1 MNWLSKWRE
10 RLNATHELKAASRKT
25 GSWLLFSSAV
35 FAVPLIQWFLY
46 AIKSDSQSHLV
57 LIPFI
62 SAYLLWVAP
71 KPIPLEPGGSRSKAI
86 GYVVVGLILG
96 LLYLSSTFA
105 QWPLHRPDALSP
117 AVAGFIF
124 VSWAGLIS
132 NFGAATQAALR
143 FPILFLFLATPLPE
157 GVLTGLETLLQHASA
172 EVSQRF
178 FEISG
183 IAHFR
188 EGLVFR
194 LPGITIRVAQEC
206 SGVRSTIVLLITSLA
221 AGHLFLR
228 STLNRTLLVAITF
241 ILGIF
246 RNAFRIWVIAWLC
259 VERGPHMINAWIHKQ
274 GGPVFFALSLLPL
287 GCVLWLMIRI
297 ETRRREEKQAHAV
310 ASP

>member
-1 MNWLSKWRE
+1 MHWLSKLRE
-10 RLNATHELKAASRKT
+10 RLSASHELQAASRKT
-25 GSWLLFSSAV
+25 GSWILLMGAL
-35 FAVPLIQWFLY
+35 FAVPLIQWILF
-46 AIKSDSQSHLV
+46 AIRSDSQSHLV

-62 SAYLLWVAP
+62 SAYLIWAAP
-71 KPIPLEPGGSRSKAI
+71 KQIPLEAGGSRSKA
-86 GYVVVGLILG
+86 VALG
-96 LLYLSSTFA
+96 LAGLLLGLGYLSSTFA
-105 QWPLHRPDALSP
+105 QWPLHRSDALSL
-117 AVAGFIF
+117 AIAGFILLT
-124 VSWAGLIS
+124 WAGVVW
-132 NFGAATQAALR
+132 NFGSSTQAELR
-143 FPILFLFLATPLPE
+143 FPILFLFLAAPLPE

-172 EVSQRF
+172 EVAQRF
-178 FEISG
+178 FEVSG

-228 STLNRTLLVAITF
+228 STLNRTFLVAITF
-241 ILGIF
+241 GLGII

-274 GGPVFFALSLLPL
+274 GGPIFFALSLLPL
-287 GCVLWLMIRI
+287 GCVLWLMIRA
-297 ETRRREEKQAHAV
+297 ETRRRPEKQAQAV